1 MNLIIVFLSL
11 VLERVIGNIDESRR
25 TDWFDDY
32 VAWVY
37 RHLNFGGILFRPVG
51 PLVILGPL
59 LLLAQLLTAMVQ
71 EGFFG
76 LLSIAFGVVVLL
88 YCYGPRDLERDV
100 DDFLEALTRND
111 LERAREIARHFSVN
125 GDDEERPKG
134 QVLEGILVEA
144 NSRIFGV
151 IIWFLLLGPLGA
163 VLYRGACLLLA
174 VEDAANR
181 PSAIWAMRLLG
192 ILDWLPVRLLAL
204 GYAVMGA
211 FDGAF
216 SRLRRDVLSVEEP
229 LYERN
234 RLLLREAGI
243 EALQVDR
250 QWEQSRE
257 DPEAPFRAALS
268 LATRAVVGWL
278 VLLALVMVL
287 VSAI

>member
-1 MNLIIVFLSL
+1 MNLITVFISL
-11 VLERVIGNIDESRR
+11 VLERVIGNIDQSRR

-32 VAWVY
+32 VEWVY

-51 PLVILGPL
+51 PVVILGPL
-59 LLLAQLLTAMVQ
+59 LLLVQFVAGMVQ
-71 EGFFG
+71 GGLFG
-76 LLSIAFGVVVLL
+76 LLSVAFGVVVLL

-100 DDFLEALTRND
+100 DDFLEALGRND
-111 LERAREIARHFSVN
+111 LEQEREIARHFSDAG
-125 GDDEERPKG
+125 GDEGGLER

-144 NSRIFGV
+144 NSRVFAV
-151 IIWFLLLGPLGA
+151 IVWFLLLGPLGA
-163 VLYRGACLLLA
+163 VLYRSACLLLA

-181 PSAIWAMRLLG
+181 PSALWAMRLLG

-216 SRLRRDVLSVEEP
+216 ARLRRDALSVEEP

-234 RLLLREAGI
+234 RLLLREAGT
-243 EALQVDR
+243 EALQLDR
-250 QWEQSRE
+250 QWERARD
-257 DPEAPFRAALS
+257 DPEIPFRAALS
-268 LATRAVVGWL
+268 LATRAVLGWL
-278 VLLALVMVL
+278 GLLVVVLIL